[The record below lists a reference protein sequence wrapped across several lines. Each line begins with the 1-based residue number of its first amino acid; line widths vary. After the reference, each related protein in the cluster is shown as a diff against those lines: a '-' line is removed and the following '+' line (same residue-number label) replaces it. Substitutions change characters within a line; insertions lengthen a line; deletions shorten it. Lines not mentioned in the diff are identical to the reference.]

1 MEDSKQKQEIQD
13 THHVELYNRDI
24 TDILGDAPKW
34 LIHTGSYMLYGIIGL
49 LLVGTALFQYTDTV
63 EGTVMIDDLA
73 NVKWVMAKS
82 SGPIDEFFVEDGS
95 LVKKND
101 TIAMI
106 RNQASL
112 KDVVHFCQVLTNV
125 EWFYRT
131 RDKKYLER
139 YPLDLIMGEMTGA
152 YEQFTKA
159 VNDCYQEDEF
169 NVYPRKRE
177 FLQKELLILKK
188 YPEKNELEILRV
200 ERELFNLSID
210 RQVLRQGNLKQL
222 ELAYERMVNGLR
234 AWEAKYL
241 IKSPAS
247 GRIIMGNRWAMT
259 NLVNE
264 GDTICSILSSNKGE
278 WVGRMRLTQQEI
290 TGLHVGDPVNI
301 ELVKYPAHTYG
312 YLLGSVASISY
323 VPYNK
328 SYALEIHFPNLL
340 RTTARKEIPY
350 EVGLAGNAEIVTSSR
365 SVLSRIFT
373 PISEILHKKE

>member
-1 MEDSKQKQEIQD
+1 MEDSRQKKETQE
-13 THHVELYNRDI
+13 THHIELYNRDI
-24 TDILGDAPKW
+24 TDILGDAPSW
-34 LIHTGSYMLYGIIGL
+34 LIHTGSYLLYGIITL
-49 LLVGTALFQYTDTV
+49 LLIGTALFQYTDTI
-63 EGTVMIDDLA
+63 EGTVTIDDLA
-73 NVKWVMAKS
+73 NVRWVMAKS
-82 SGPIDEFFVEDGS
+82 AGPIDEFFVEDGS
-95 LVKKND
+95 HVQKND

-125 EWFYRT
+125 EWYYRT
-131 RDKKYLER
+131 LDKRYLEK

-159 VNDCYQEDEF
+159 VNDCYIEDEF

-188 YPEKNELEILRV
+188 HPEKNELEILKV

-222 ELAYERMVNGLR
+222 ELAYERMVNSLR
-234 AWEAKYL
+234 SWEAKYL

-247 GRIIMGNRWAMT
+247 GQIIMGNRWAMS
-259 NLVNE
+259 NQVNE

-278 WVGRMRLTQQEI
+278 WVGRMRLDQQEV
-290 TGLHVGDPVNI
+290 TGLHIGDPVNI

-312 YLLGSVASISY
+312 YLLGNVTSISY

-328 SYALEIHFPNLL
+328 SYALEIHFPDSL
-340 RTTARKEIPY
+340 RTTARKKIPY
-350 EVGLAGNAEIVTSSR
+350 EVGLTGKAEIVTSSR
-365 SVLSRIFT
+365 SVLSRIFA
-373 PISEILHKKE
+373 PIHEILHKKE